1 MIWEWERV
9 ILKDSVHSVLQ
20 RRGKGWWAGSSTG
33 PQPHMLYHSSWQP
46 SELVLVW
53 QRTREVKP
61 GGAPLGKSC
70 VPLGHLLALGGDW
83 RGGWGS
89 HGEDFEIW
97 KLTFLQRSWLMKR
110 KMPRSLGPES
120 GRKIQG
126 TGEESWS
133 RHYSTHFL
141 PFHPS
146 WRALY
151 SSGVHSAQTLGAL
164 WLVQAY
170 HDAPPF
176 LPTTELSLNVR
187 CNSDQWPMAFQNHF
201 LYRQKETHRKTQTIS
216 LCWTLS
222 CLEVQQLSCNQ
233 EESQTDGL
241 VTPEEDRQEKW
252 KEPEPLLMTLSPQIN
267 QSWNHPTL
275 DFLECSIIKYP
286 CCSGPSHWS
295 PLLLW
300 PQDTKWLT

>member
-1 MIWEWERV
+1 M
-9 ILKDSVHSVLQ
+9 LA
-20 RRGKGWWAGSSTG
+20 GKYCVS
-33 PQPHMLYHSSWQP
+33 
-46 SELVLVW
+46 
-53 QRTREVKP
+53 
-61 GGAPLGKSC
+61 LGY
-70 VPLGHLLALGGDW
+70 LLALGGDW
-83 RGGWGS
+83 RRGCGS

-97 KLTFLQRSWLMKR
+97 KLTFLQRSWLMKG
-110 KMPRSLGPES
+110 KMPLEPGPRIREENPGNWGGIMELTLLNTLPPLPSFLKSPLLFRCPPSPDSGCIVIGPSL
-120 GRKIQG
+120 
-126 TGEESWS
+126 S
-133 RHYSTHFL
+133 RCL
-141 PFHPS
+141 P
-146 WRALY
+146 
-151 SSGVHSAQTLGAL
+151 V
-164 WLVQAY
+164 
-170 HDAPPF
+170 
-176 LPTTELSLNVR
+176 LPTIELSLNVW

-275 DFLECSIIKYP
+275 DFLEYSIINYP

-300 PQDTKWLT
+300 PQDTKWLR